1 MYLMLPYTYL
11 FFLGCCSSTQA
22 PRVSGHLPM
31 YPELLQ
37 SHLKLLISSKQL
49 PFTQGLGCNNNIRT
63 YPCYT
68 RVRLQATI
76 YCLHRDWTASN
87 NIQFRQGLHCRQQ
100 YPFYT
105 GFRLQT
111 RLHIVLIGVGVQA
124 IRYRQAIQG
133 LDCNQQDIDRLYR
146 D

>member
-1 MYLMLPYTYL
+1 MHLMLPYTYL
-11 FFLGCCSSTQA
+11 FFLSCCSSTQA

-68 RVRLQATI
+68 GVGLQATI
-76 YCLHRDWTASN
+76 SSSQKVRLQTTVYCLHRGWTASN
-87 NIQFRQGLHCRQQ
+87 NIQFTKELDCKQQ
-100 YPFYT
+100 YTFYT
-105 GFRLQT
+105 GVGLPATNTVHT
-111 RLHIVLIGVGVQA
+111 RVEMQA
-124 IRYRQAIQG
+124 TIYNLKT
-133 LDCNQQDIDRLYR
+133 LDC
-146 D
+146 